1 MTKADAEVPRSFVA
15 ASANPH
21 KVDELRILLAGLAEV
36 TDRPPEVGE
45 IPEDGETLEANA
57 AHKALVIARAV
68 GGAALADDSGLEVDA
83 LGGAPGVRSAR
94 YGGPAASDAD
104 NRELLLSRLA
114 GVARR
119 SARFRTVL
127 AVAMPDGSI
136 RMFEGTCEGTIADR
150 ERGEGGFGYD
160 PLFVPDEGDGRTFA
174 EMTPGEKNLISH
186 RARAV
191 AALAEW
197 LSPGQ

>member
-1 MTKADAEVPRSFVA
+1 MTRADAEVPRSFVA

-21 KVDELRILLAGLAEV
+21 KVAELRILLAGLAEI
-36 TDRPPEVGE
+36 TDRPSDLGDVPEN
-45 IPEDGETLEANA
+45 GETLEANA
-57 AHKALVIARAV
+57 AHKALVVARAV
-68 GGAALADDSGLEVDA
+68 GRAALADDSGLEVDA

-94 YGGPAASDAD
+94 YAGPDASDED
-104 NRELLLSRLA
+104 NRDLLLSRLT

-127 AVAMPDGSI
+127 AVAQPDGSI
-136 RMFEGTCEGTIADR
+136 RMFEGSCEGRIA
-150 ERGEGGFGYD
+150 ERGLGDGGFGYD
-160 PLFVPDEGDGRTFA
+160 PVFVPDEGNGRTFA

-191 AALAEW
+191 AALADW
-197 LSPGQ
+197 LSLGE